1 MGEGLGCTPESGLAL
16 SRLLPQTAAHAKS
29 GREKEIGYFF
39 RRTIENSFFL
49 PIKEGDNDL
58 FRDASR
64 VMAGGDMDIILGTT
78 TAWTEDSLQAYQEK
92 MKSSQ
97 TGALADSVSTSEQTG
112 VESFKDTDT
121 VEISE
126 EARNKLQESSATA
139 SETALSTQSKST
151 EDGSGEESSTSIKE
165 ILLKQIREIEEQ
177 LNDAKERLAA
187 ATAKKK
193 QNKDTDEGEA
203 TQEIPEQAEAADASQ
218 AENAESNDDPEVKTI
233 MSEISQ
239 LTSTLVTLNDQLLE
253 EEQKGAAAGTTGSAG
268 LNEGSGL
275 SGGLGE
281 RLPINA

>member
-1 MGEGLGCTPESGLAL
+1 M
-16 SRLLPQTAAHAKS
+16 RQ
-29 GREKEIGYFF
+29 R
-39 RRTIENSFFL
+39 
-49 PIKEGDNDL
+49 
-58 FRDASR
+58 
-64 VMAGGDMDIILGTT
+64 
-78 TAWTEDSLQAYQEK
+78 
-92 MKSSQ
+92 
-97 TGALADSVSTSEQTG
+97 
-112 VESFKDTDT
+112 
-121 VEISE
+121 
-126 EARNKLQESSATA
+126 
-139 SETALSTQSKST
+139 
-151 EDGSGEESSTSIKE
+151 
-165 ILLKQIREIEEQ
+165 
-177 LNDAKERLAA
+177 ERLAA

-193 QNKDTDEGEA
+193 QNKDTGEGET